1 MEWSWYGDLEEIES
15 GCPQV
20 VIANEVDTG
29 GDQNSCDE
37 GGCSGV
43 VFPFVGIRCHT
54 VIDPFID
61 LCVEGMLAML

>member
-1 MEWSWYGDLEEIES
+1 MEQSWYGDLKEIEA
-15 GCPQV
+15 GYPEV

-37 GGCSGV
+37 EGYSGV
-43 VFPFVGIRCHT
+43 VFPFVDIRCHT

-61 LCVEGMLAML
+61 LCVKEMLAML

>member
-1 MEWSWYGDLEEIES
+1 M
-15 GCPQV
+15 

-43 VFPFVGIRCHT
+43 VFPFVGIRGHNI
-54 VIDPFID
+54 VDPFID
-61 LCVEGMLAML
+61 LCVKGMLVML